1 MLEAELPHQR
11 GGEENPL
18 TDDEVRAKYAG
29 NAALALG
36 AADAAALEEAV
47 LGVEDLPALD
57 VFAVL
62 EPRSRARSRHGVRR
76 PGRSRICSMDERPRC
91 QARLTATCQGRAP
104 SPLR

>member
-1 MLEAELPHQR
+1 MRDGTVLEAELPHQR

-47 LGVEDLPALD
+47 LGIEDLPALE
-57 VFAVL
+57 ASPCSAAP
-62 EPRSRARSRHGVRR
+62 PRSKARRR
-76 PGRSRICSMDERPRC
+76 ESPG
-91 QARLTATCQGRAP
+91 
-104 SPLR
+104 PLRAMLA